1 MSQDFNP
8 RLGGTIG
15 IIVGL
20 ALPISVFV
28 HELSRALTAKHY
40 QIPVEGVYCRG
51 MGAMAKISDQFAHPL
66 QMLEVYFSG
75 SLVTFILY
83 GVLNLLS
90 TLPLNWGGT
99 ALISLNHIKEFNFAF
114 AIFSLVPLVPLN
126 GGYLLKGLRWEWT
139 RKRTS
144 LTQYD
149 SYGAYVAGAGSLA
162 LGMIWYRQNP
172 FLGVWMFYLGIM
184 TCLRY
189 VLFEGSLLPLTPR
202 ATQQSGTRSSPPQ
215 PRPRTV
221 QPEPMGSAR
230 IPTGSRP
237 SSPSQSI
244 QLGDFSYLEAE
255 FLSVTDPDPPFEE
268 GMAAA
273 VAMNLPRAI
282 ATFSQ
287 VLSAD
292 PDHYRA
298 LHNRGNAYLQSG
310 DKSAALTDFQA
321 ALRLQPDLLEAY
333 LGKGNTYFALGDFS
347 GAIMEYSDLLS
358 RDPDCARAYFNRAS
372 AQIRNGNRRL
382 AITDYQKARTLFTD
396 KTDLTHTRLIDERLE
411 HLAT

>member
-1 MSQDFNP
+1 
-8 RLGGTIG
+8 
-15 IIVGL
+15 
-20 ALPISVFV
+20 
-28 HELSRALTAKHY
+28 
-40 QIPVEGVYCRG
+40 
-51 MGAMAKISDQFAHPL
+51 
-66 QMLEVYFSG
+66 
-75 SLVTFILY
+75 
-83 GVLNLLS
+83 
-90 TLPLNWGGT
+90 
-99 ALISLNHIKEFNFAF
+99 
-114 AIFSLVPLVPLN
+114 
-126 GGYLLKGLRWEWT
+126 
-139 RKRTS
+139 
-144 LTQYD
+144 
-149 SYGAYVAGAGSLA
+149 
-162 LGMIWYRQNP
+162 
-172 FLGVWMFYLGIM
+172 
-184 TCLRY
+184 
-189 VLFEGSLLPLTPR
+189 
-202 ATQQSGTRSSPPQ
+202 
-215 PRPRTV
+215 
-221 QPEPMGSAR
+221 MGSAR

-273 VAMNLPRAI
+273 VAMDLPRAI